1 MAVFV
6 TVCVVFL
13 SYASNVSDA
22 EVPRGQTRCDESW
35 KWDQESDEVLK
46 SALKSHFFCN
56 VCFLLSAG
64 EKETAPAEE
73 EAESQPAWS
82 IHHPASFKPLST
94 KLNNR
99 YFKKYVNKS
108 INLQFSMFFV
118 RSMVIFFHFLHLLSW
133 MHTLCASDSAVP
145 LVAPNRAA
153 SFLWNEEG
161 KQCRN
166 DTD

>member
-13 SYASNVSDA
+13 SHASNVSDA
-22 EVPRGQTRCDESW
+22 EVLRGQTRCDESW
-35 KWDQESDEVLK
+35 KWDQENDKVLK
-46 SALKSHFFCN
+46 SALKSLFFFLN

-99 YFKKYVNKS
+99 YFNKYVNKS
-108 INLQFSMFFV
+108 INLVFSMFCV
-118 RSMVIFFHFLHLLSW
+118 RFMVVFFHFLHLLSW
-133 MHTLCASDSAVP
+133 MHTVCASDSAVP
-145 LVAPNRAA
+145 LC
-153 SFLWNEEG
+153 G
-161 KQCRN
+161 
-166 DTD
+166 T